1 VVPVADRRL
10 GHLRDQRLHVAQQQ
24 DLHLAVAMELLLEQ
38 LCGQTVSVT
47 CALHDRLTRSAV
59 AAHEQRHADET
70 FVAHHRDF
78 RRRPVFHHIQQR
90 HDRVDGKIDVPH
102 CVAGFVQD
110 LAVRHIDQFEV
121 REQAALHFG
130 RQCRQKMVLLRFVLL
145 SHGAILTPQQRLAYQ
160 AV

>member
-10 GHLRDQRLHVAQQQ
+10 GHLRDQRLRVAQQQ

-59 AAHEQRHADET
+59 AAHEQRHADEA
-70 FVAHHRDF
+70 FIPHHRDF
-78 RRRPVFHHIQQR
+78 RRCPVFHHIQQR
-90 HDRVDGKIDVPH
+90 YDRVDGKIDVPH

-110 LAVRHIDQFEV
+110 LAVRHIDQLEV
-121 REQAALHFG
+121 REQAASHLG
-130 RQCRQKMVLLRFVLL
+130 RQCCQKMVLLRLGLL
-145 SHGAILTPQQRLAYQ
+145 SHVVTVLHQQRRACQ
-160 AV
+160 GV